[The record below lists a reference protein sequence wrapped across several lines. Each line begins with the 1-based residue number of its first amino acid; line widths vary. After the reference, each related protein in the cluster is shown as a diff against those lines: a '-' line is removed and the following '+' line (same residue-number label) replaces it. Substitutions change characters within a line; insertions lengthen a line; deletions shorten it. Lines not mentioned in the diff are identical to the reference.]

1 MLLMI
6 GGCHV
11 GHERIGF
18 LPKTKQWQAI
28 VEELQNYDGDISSVS
43 HIANATLDC
52 LRAFYKT
59 IALDESMIDAVRFLT
74 TLCLSASSASQQEYL
89 NLHGFIAD
97 DNLSLL
103 SLLQSVNE
111 YIRCET
117 GSLEI
122 NKMIRDSVMQALI
135 DYKQRHETERLRFIE
150 FEPDNIWRDANRGA
164 AFCEIARSF
173 IAAYTN
179 RQLRYFLERAA
190 AGSLRDYSQLVLFSK
205 QLTLRADLISQHTF
219 EISKLMQSFAAGW
232 YNKYS
237 AKKLPPDSEIS
248 RFLSIVFGKLREEY
262 RRETLES

>member
-1 MLLMI
+1 M
-6 GGCHV
+6 

-28 VEELQNYDGDISSVS
+28 VKELQNYDGESSSVS
-43 HIANATLDC
+43 QIANATLNC

-59 IALDESMIDAVRFLT
+59 IALDESMVDAVRFFT
-74 TLCLSASSASQQEYL
+74 TICFSASSASQSEYL
-89 NLHGFIAD
+89 NLHGFVAD

-103 SLLQSVNE
+103 SLLQSVNK
-111 YIRCET
+111 YIKCDA

-122 NKMIRDSVMQALI
+122 NKMIRDSAMQALI
-135 DYKQRHETERLRFIE
+135 DYKQTHETEQLRFVE
-150 FEPDNIWRDANRGA
+150 FEPDNIWRDVNKGA
-164 AFCEIARSF
+164 AFCEMTRSF
-173 IAAYTN
+173 IAAFTD

-190 AGSLRDYSQLVLFSK
+190 AGSLSDYSQLVLFSK
-205 QLTLRADLISQHTF
+205 QLTLRTELISQHTF

-248 RFLSIVFGKLREEY
+248 RFLSVTFGKLREEF
-262 RRETLES
+262 RRESQES